1 MDMRYAVYLHLEL
14 LEVIPKNIVQGRR
27 ILKFIR
33 SLADDPFRDG
43 DFTEKAA
50 SLRSLQ
56 IKIVG
61 DYAVTYWV
69 DHPVKSV
76 MVVNICVADI

>member
-1 MDMRYAVYLHLEL
+1 MDTRYAVYLHFEL
-14 LEVIPKNIVQGRR
+14 LGAIPKRGNQGQR
-27 ILKFIR
+27 ILKFVR
-33 SLADDPFRDG
+33 SLAEDPFLEG
-43 DFTEKAA
+43 DFTEKDD

-69 DHPVKSV
+69 DHPVKCV
-76 MVVNICVADI
+76 MIVDICVADT